1 MKIHKINSQGTIA
14 VVIPKDLA
22 ETLGWKEGQDVIVS
36 ATEDDTVLK
45 LINKSLKNVIFN

>member
-22 ETLGWKEGQDVIVS
+22 EMLGWKDGQDVIVS
-36 ATEDDTVLK
+36 PTEDNAVLK
-45 LINKSLKNVIFN
+45 LFNKTLKS

>member
-22 ETLGWKEGQDVIVS
+22 EMLGWKEGQDVMVTP
-36 ATEDDTVLK
+36 TEDNAILK
-45 LINKSLKNVIFN
+45 LFNKSLKN